1 MRVCLVVVCWSYGC
15 VLNMV
20 MCVGLVDVCCP
31 CLSVGFVDEC
41 WPWSCMLALEMH
53 VGLFYGCGYS

>member
-1 MRVCLVVVCWSYGC
+1 MRVCLVDVCWPYGC

-20 MCVGLVDVCCP
+20 MCVGLVEVCW
-31 CLSVGFVDEC
+31 FVDVC

-53 VGLFYGCGYS
+53 VGLVYVCGYS